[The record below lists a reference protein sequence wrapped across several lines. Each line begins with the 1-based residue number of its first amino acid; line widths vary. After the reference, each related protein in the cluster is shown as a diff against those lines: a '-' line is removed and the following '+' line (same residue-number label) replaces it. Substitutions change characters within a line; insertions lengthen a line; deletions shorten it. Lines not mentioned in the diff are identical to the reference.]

1 MALMTPADYAR
12 HRGCSKSAVTQ
23 AQKQRI
29 KAAEVVQDGRVW
41 IDAQYADR
49 LWSVNS
55 RRRRSFKAEPAQA
68 AAPRPEVR
76 PKDPPK
82 SPPKDKDLRAYI
94 MSLPEDEIPE
104 DVNESIKRREHYNA
118 ERQKVHAL
126 KDRGEVVPVL
136 EVKKAAQELGQAL
149 RENVM
154 GVPNRISGM
163 LAATTDAGEVTRL
176 LEDELRSA
184 LRVLEATTNE

>member
-12 HRGCSKSAVTQ
+12 HRGCSPSAVSQ

-29 KAAEVVQDGRVW
+29 KAAEVLQGGKVW
-41 IDAQYADR
+41 IDADYANR
-49 LWSVNS
+49 LWKVNS
-55 RRRRSFKAEPAQA
+55 RRQRSFAPEDGGPLAKP
-68 AAPRPEVR
+68 AAPRTREAPRDE
-76 PKDPPK
+76 
-82 SPPKDKDLRAYI
+82 DLKAYI
-94 MSLPEDEIPE
+94 MGLPEDQIPE

-154 GVPNRISGM
+154 GVPNRIAGM
-163 LAATTDAGEVTRL
+163 LAATSDAAEVTRL
-176 LEDELRSA
+176 LEDELRMA
-184 LRVLEATTNE
+184 LRVLEASANG

>member
-12 HRGCSKSAVTQ
+12 HRGCTKSAVTQ

-55 RRRRSFKAEPAQA
+55 RRRRSFSSEAPEDAPPAEKPQ
-68 AAPRPEVR
+68 R
-76 PKDPPK
+76 K
-82 SPPKDKDLRAYI
+82 SPPRDKDLRAYI
-94 MSLPEDEIPE
+94 MGLPEDEIPD

-163 LAATTDAGEVTRL
+163 LAATSDAGEVTRL

-184 LRVLEATTNE
+184 LRVLEATANE